1 MKVTKTSISFAWL
14 MLAFYALY
22 AVFGIGF
29 NGLLFSI
36 AVGLITF
43 SMNDNMMI
51 VAAATIVAGILWRTV
66 ISPRVMD
73 AFVDVIVSKGSDGK
87 AAFPESRVAEI
98 VKRVIGMESGVE
110 GVGSAFA
117 EGFAD
122 AGALD
127 QPRPDAGSAA
137 AEKKDTVST
146 GSSKPAGTGD
156 ATVSKEMAASA
167 PNSDAAGAI
176 KDAAAATDKAVET
189 ANKDLP
195 KIGMQKGAVPDDKK
209 GAAGGD
215 NFYVDA
221 PSTLMKAIEGLK
233 GSQIEAMT
241 SDTRALL
248 ETQKSLMGMLQTMKP
263 LLSDSQEMMST
274 FQGMFGSGAK

>member
-43 SMNDNMMI
+43 SMNDNMVI

-73 AFVDVIVSKGSDGK
+73 AFVDVIVSKGADGK

-98 VKRVIGMESGVE
+98 VKRVIGMEGGVE

-137 AEKKDTVST
+137 AEKKDAVAT

-176 KDAAAATDKAVET
+176 KDASADKAVET

-195 KIGMQKGAVPDDKK
+195 KIGVQKGAVPDDKK
-209 GAAGGD
+209 GAAGD

-274 FQGMFGSGAK
+274 FQGMFGTGAK